1 VTYDDEIINNIIEL
15 SDKYLPYRGFPDKAF
30 DILDRIGAKG
40 KLIKYE
46 VPDNIKKIEEKLLS
60 YMDKTDLS
68 SDIEKQK
75 CEKKLQE
82 YLTKRNVWIKK
93 TSENLFKIENDHIFE
108 TFSKISGLDKE
119 KLKIGSANSVLS
131 LKEEINE
138 LVVDQEEV
146 INKIYEI
153 LLCAKAGIK
162 KRKKTLANL
171 LFIGSTGVGKTYTAK
186 IIAEKFFNKPNSF
199 LQIDMAEF
207 VDKNSVSKLLGATAG
222 YVGYEEGGLLSEFV
236 RNNPFSLI
244 LFDEVEKA
252 HPDVV
257 NILLKIMDEGIIIDN
272 FNRKIDFTN
281 TIIVMTGNIGA
292 ETETSK
298 SMGFVVQKTTETR
311 KNDYENSL
319 KKTFKPELISR
330 LDEVLIFNN
339 KFSKDGL
346 IKMICFTLDEIK
358 NSLSEKN
365 IKFNKN
371 QELLDHLY
379 NLIEKDGNNARAVQ
393 KVLRNKFELPLC
405 KFIVGNENLEEISF
419 KVVDNELVF
428 V

>member
-1 VTYDDEIINNIIEL
+1 
-15 SDKYLPYRGFPDKAF
+15 
-30 DILDRIGAKG
+30 
-40 KLIKYE
+40 
-46 VPDNIKKIEEKLLS
+46 
-60 YMDKTDLS
+60 
-68 SDIEKQK
+68 
-75 CEKKLQE
+75 
-82 YLTKRNVWIKK
+82 
-93 TSENLFKIENDHIFE
+93 
-108 TFSKISGLDKE
+108 
-119 KLKIGSANSVLS
+119 
-131 LKEEINE
+131 
-138 LVVDQEEV
+138 
-146 INKIYEI
+146 
-153 LLCAKAGIK
+153 
-162 KRKKTLANL
+162 
-171 LFIGSTGVGKTYTAK
+171 
-186 IIAEKFFNKPNSF
+186 
-199 LQIDMAEF
+199 
-207 VDKNSVSKLLGATAG
+207 
-222 YVGYEEGGLLSEFV
+222 
-236 RNNPFSLI
+236 
-244 LFDEVEKA
+244 
-252 HPDVV
+252 
-257 NILLKIMDEGIIIDN
+257 
-272 FNRKIDFTN
+272 
-281 TIIVMTGNIGA
+281 MTGNIGA